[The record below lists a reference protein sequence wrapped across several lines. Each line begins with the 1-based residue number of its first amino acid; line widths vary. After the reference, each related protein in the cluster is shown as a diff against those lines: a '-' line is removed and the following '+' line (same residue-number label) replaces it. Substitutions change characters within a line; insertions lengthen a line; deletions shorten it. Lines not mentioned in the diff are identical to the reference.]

1 MSRKYRCRLRGQD
14 RREPEEV
21 QNPVG
26 DPDAGRTEMND
37 KGNTESKRKCE
48 RVKWNRII

>member
-1 MSRKYRCRLRGQD
+1 MSRKYRCRLRRQD

-26 DPDAGRTEMND
+26 DPDAGSA
-37 KGNTESKRKCE
+37 ESKRKCE

>member
-21 QNPVG
+21 QNFVG
-26 DPDAGRTEMND
+26 DPDAGRTAQEVQNQKESV
-37 KGNTESKRKCE
+37 KG
-48 RVKWNRII
+48 